1 MKNAGRIVAL
11 TAFIVVFVGMGVS
24 NFLLRKQLN
33 AAQQQLRVRQVATQ
47 QGSSG
52 VLHVG
57 DAVPSFAVRDRAG
70 RTVNLGGASSHEWLL
85 VLVHP
90 KCKYC
95 QQVLRDVAKDVST
108 SAVSASTMA
117 SVAVVSVASLPL
129 SAEVTQTLPAN
140 VPAYFTDKGARLPVS
155 GAVKVV
161 PQIVRIGGDGKVAEI
176 CPSFDQCA
184 ADLQRYCSSCAL

>member
-11 TAFIVVFVGMGVS
+11 TAFIVVFLGMGVS

-33 AAQQQLRVRQVATQ
+33 IAQQQLRVRQVSTQ
-47 QGSSG
+47 SGGG

-57 DAVPSFAVRDRAG
+57 DAVPPFVVRDRTG
-70 RTVNLGGASSHEWLL
+70 RAVNLGGTSTHEWLL

-90 KCKYC
+90 KCEYC
-95 QQVLRDVAKDVST
+95 RQVLRDVAQDAAT
-108 SAVSASTMA
+108 SAVSPSTMS

-129 SAEVTQTLPAN
+129 SAEITQTLPAN
-140 VPAYFTDKGARLPVS
+140 VPAYFADKGSRLPVS

-161 PQIVRIGGDGKVAEI
+161 PQIVRVGGDGKVAAI
-176 CPSFDQCA
+176 CTSFDQCA
-184 ADLQRYCSSCAL
+184 ADLQRHCSSCTL